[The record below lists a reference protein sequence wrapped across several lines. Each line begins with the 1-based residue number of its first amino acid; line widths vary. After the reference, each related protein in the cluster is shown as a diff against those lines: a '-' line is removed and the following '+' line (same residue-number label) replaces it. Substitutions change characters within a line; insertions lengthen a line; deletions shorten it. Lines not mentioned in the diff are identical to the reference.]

1 MTDAPAAV
9 DVALEPIQDDQV
21 DEVAAFLHRELN
33 PRVSAQQWADG
44 VRGLPGAPPNHGFLL
59 RSAGVV
65 VGANLAFYSTRI
77 GPAEAERICNLG
89 ALCVLEGYRAHAL
102 RLVRALLG
110 QRGYTFTDLS
120 PSGTVP
126 ELNRRLGFTTLD
138 TTTYLLPNLPW
149 PTFRGVRVLTA
160 PDQIGGAIEG
170 AAQRIFEDHR
180 SAPAALHLLLIDGDE
195 QCYLIARR
203 DRRKNLPV
211 FATVVYVSNQP
222 LFARRMRTILAR
234 LGLTSRAP
242 LTLLE
247 QRIGGCR
254 PAGSVPLSRPR
265 PRMFKSRTLSADAV
279 DYLYSELTQIAW

>member
-1 MTDAPAAV
+1 MRSPRSCIVSSTRESPLSSGPTGSADYPAHRLITGSCCARPAWSSAPISRSTRPGLAPLRLRESAISARSACSRATAPMPSVWSGPCSVSAATPSPICRPAA
-9 DVALEPIQDDQV
+9 P
-21 DEVAAFLHRELN
+21 
-33 PRVSAQQWADG
+33 S
-44 VRGLPGAPPNHGFLL
+44 PN
-59 RSAGVV
+59 STAGW
-65 VGANLAFYSTRI
+65 G
-77 GPAEAERICNLG
+77 
-89 ALCVLEGYRAHAL
+89 
-102 RLVRALLG
+102 
-110 QRGYTFTDLS
+110 S
-120 PSGTVP
+120 P
-126 ELNRRLGFTTLD
+126 TLD